1 MENQLYLMIIS
12 FALVFLLLCL
22 IYHTKKLRRQM
33 ELLHNEKE
41 VLNEISNE
49 DPLTGIY
56 NRRGFDQAAASVLAR
71 SSAAV
76 VGLIDV
82 NDFKRFND
90 VYGHAAGDVVLK
102 EIAHEISELAK
113 HYQGICGRNGGD
125 EFVLLLPGNVIEL
138 DVRLQKWANVRRG
151 AFGGRAWLAFS
162 LSLGYA
168 YYPRHANELS
178 QLVSKADLATY
189 YAKMH
194 PENHACRYNAL
205 MTEARR
211 TQLGFSLK
219 DMLSGVPGGVLIT
232 EADDMGRILLANQ
245 ELAHLFECDD
255 PESFVGMRQVDTIY
269 PDDWEKLNRVIQEHM
284 EDSPELEE
292 HSIARYRIVTRR
304 GNLREVISLGKRFH
318 HEQYGDIFYIIV
330 YDAEELRRV

>member
-90 VYGHAAGDVVLK
+90 VYGHAAGDVVLNATRK
-102 EIAHEISELAK
+102 CYRAGCAAPEMGKCPAWCFWGKSMARIFPEFGLCLLSE
-113 HYQGICGRNGGD
+113 
-125 EFVLLLPGNVIEL
+125 
-138 DVRLQKWANVRRG
+138 
-151 AFGGRAWLAFS
+151 
-162 LSLGYA
+162 
-168 YYPRHANELS
+168 
-178 QLVSKADLATY
+178 
-189 YAKMH
+189 
-194 PENHACRYNAL
+194 AC
-205 MTEARR
+205 
-211 TQLGFSLK
+211 Q
-219 DMLSGVPGGVLIT
+219 
-232 EADDMGRILLANQ
+232 
-245 ELAHLFECDD
+245 
-255 PESFVGMRQVDTIY
+255 
-269 PDDWEKLNRVIQEHM
+269 
-284 EDSPELEE
+284 
-292 HSIARYRIVTRR
+292 
-304 GNLREVISLGKRFH
+304 
-318 HEQYGDIFYIIV
+318 
-330 YDAEELRRV
+330 